1 MSSRRTF
8 TMPARR
14 EVLQRLA
21 TVSPSQHHAQ
31 YLHSQ
36 VANYSSTD
44 LTAEGVVTMLTSEIE
59 AYCTRFQSGAMAV
72 TLTML
77 VPGYIKALVRDQR
90 VQSEAL
96 RIFAQ
101 VDTKA

>member
-1 MSSRRTF
+1 MSIGPTF
-8 TMPARR
+8 RMPARR
-14 EVLQRLA
+14 EVLRRLA
-21 TVSPSQHHAQ
+21 TVNPSQHVVQ

-36 VANYSSTD
+36 IANYSSKD
-44 LTAEGVVTMLTSEIE
+44 LTAVGIVTMLTSEIE
-59 AYCTRFQSGAMAV
+59 AYCTRFRGNTMST

-77 VPGYIKALVRDQR
+77 VPGYIKALVRDRR

-101 VDTKA
+101 VDS